1 MKFGGGGGGAG
12 GMQALMRQANQ
23 MQNKMKK
30 LQEELAAKDFDGT
43 SGGGAVKV
51 TMTGDYKVKA
61 VDIQQD
67 VFSAGDKDML
77 QDLMATAFN
86 DAYTN
91 VKTTADKEMSKI
103 TGGVSVPGMF

>member
-1 MKFGGGGGGAG
+1 MKFGGGG

-23 MQNKMKK
+23 MQSRMKK
-30 LQEELAAKDFDGT
+30 LQEELATKEFEGT

-51 TMTGDYKVKA
+51 MMAGDYKVKS
-61 VDIQQD
+61 VTIGPD

-77 QDLMATAFN
+77 QDLVATAFN
-86 DAYTN
+86 EAYRVT
-91 VKTTADKEMSKI
+91 KTTADQEMAKI

>member
-1 MKFGGGGGGAG
+1 MKFGGGGG

-23 MQNKMKK
+23 MQARMKK
-30 LQEELAAKDFDGT
+30 MQEELAAQSFEGT

-86 DAYTN
+86 DAYTV
-91 VKTTADKEMSKI
+91 VKTTSDKEMSKI
-103 TGGVSVPGMF
+103 TGGVSMPGMF

>member
-1 MKFGGGGGGAG
+1 MKGGFGGGG

-23 MQNKMKK
+23 MQQRMKK
-30 LQEELAAKDFDGT
+30 LQEELAAKEFEGT

-51 TMTGDYKVKA
+51 TMTGDYKVKS
-61 VDIQQD
+61 VNIEQD
-67 VFSAGDKDML
+67 VFSSGDKDML

-86 DAYTN
+86 EAYRVT
-91 VKTTADKEMSKI
+91 KATSDQEMAKI

>member
-1 MKFGGGGGGAG
+1 MKFGGGGG

-23 MQNKMKK
+23 MQARMKK
-30 LQEELAAKDFDGT
+30 LQEELATQEFEGT
-43 SGGGAVKV
+43 SGGGAVKI
-51 TMTGDYKVKA
+51 TMTGDFKVKG
-61 VDIQQD
+61 VTIQPD

-86 DAYTN
+86 EAYRVT
-91 VKTTADKEMSKI
+91 KATSDQEMAKI